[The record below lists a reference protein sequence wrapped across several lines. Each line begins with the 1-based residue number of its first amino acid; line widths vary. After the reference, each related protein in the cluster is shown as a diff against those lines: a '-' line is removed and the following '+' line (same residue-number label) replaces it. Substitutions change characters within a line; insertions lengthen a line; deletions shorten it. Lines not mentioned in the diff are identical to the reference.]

1 MAASRNG
8 TVPIYIQN
16 CCNLVF
22 MASTPLEIASKL
34 RPSLT
39 RLYLLYFRQAEN
51 STISMAQLSIMMILD
66 EKGPMRISQIAST
79 EAIRMPTASN
89 AVNQLETMGLV
100 TRVRDISDRRGV
112 RVDLTDKG
120 REELEKLSEERA
132 NQLAGMLEGLNDEE
146 LERTE
151 EAVSL
156 IDEILHS
163 YAASIEEKLKAEHE
177 HGGRSAH

>member
-1 MAASRNG
+1 
-8 TVPIYIQN
+8 
-16 CCNLVF
+16 
-22 MASTPLEIASKL
+22 MASTPLEIAKKL

-51 STISMAQLSIMMILD
+51 SAISMAQMSIMMILD

-112 RVDLTDKG
+112 RVDLTRKG
-120 REELEKLSEERA
+120 RAELEALGNERA
-132 NQLAGMLEGLNDEE
+132 QQLAGLIEGLSEQE
-146 LERTE
+146 LESVESAVPLLQAILESYTE
-151 EAVSL
+151 
-156 IDEILHS
+156 
-163 YAASIEEKLKAEHE
+163 SIEAKINADREGSGH
-177 HGGRSAH
+177 